1 MKLGLVSLGCPK
13 NLVDSEVMLGIID
26 ACQIEIVNDP
36 AEAEIIIVNTCG
48 FIESA
53 KQESI
58 DTILS
63 MAEYKE
69 TGKCRYLVVTG
80 CLAQRYAEDLFRD
93 MPEVDAIVGTN
104 VYRDIALVLEKVLAG
119 QRLIHMTA
127 ADWEANQKASAAG
140 EAQAGREGDTALS
153 LPPNKTEPVAAGIE
167 EQRRTA
173 LADPRFLTT
182 APYTA
187 YLKIAE
193 GCDNFCSFC
202 AIPLI
207 RGRYISKPYEQILA
221 EARSL
226 AAQGVKELVV
236 VAQDTTRYGEDIYG
250 ESRLP
255 ELIDAVCE
263 IEGVHWVR
271 ILYCYPDRV
280 TDKLIDTI
288 ARQPKA
294 VHYFDIPVQHAS
306 AHVLRDMNRRGDRR
320 SITALCQKIREKIP
334 DVVLRTTLIAGFP
347 TESEEDFAELCK
359 LVEEVRFDRLGC
371 FAYSQEEDTPAA
383 ELEQIP
389 EEVRRRRAEI
399 IMELQMSAAF
409 DFADRCTG
417 RTLEVLAEGWEDG
430 QYYGRSYMDAPDIDT
445 RVYFTSEDEIEP
457 GSYVPVLITDTD
469 GYDLIGMAKA
479 KEDTK

>member
-1 MKLGLVSLGCPK
+1 M
-13 NLVDSEVMLGIID
+13 
-26 ACQIEIVNDP
+26 
-36 AEAEIIIVNTCG
+36 
-48 FIESA
+48 
-53 KQESI
+53 
-58 DTILS
+58 
-63 MAEYKE
+63 
-69 TGKCRYLVVTG
+69 TG
-80 CLAQRYAEDLFRD
+80 CLAERYREELAREI
-93 MPEVDAIVGTN
+93 PEADV
-104 VYRDIALVLEKVLAG
+104 VLGIGSNGK
-119 QRLIHMTA
+119 I
-127 ADWEANQKASAAG
+127 G
-140 EAQAGREGDTALS
+140 EAIRKAVMGEHFTEYGEKESLSMEG
-153 LPPNKTEPVAAGIE
+153 E
-167 EQRRTA
+167 RM
-173 LADPRFLTT
+173 LANDPWF
-182 APYTA
+182 A
-187 YLKIAE
+187 YVKVAE
-193 GCDNFCSFC
+193 GCDNRCSYC

-207 RGRYISKPYEQILA
+207 RGRF
-221 EARSL
+221 RSRPMENVIEECKEL
-226 AAQGVKELVV
+226 AARGVTELNL